1 MTTIGQTVSRIR
13 NNLKAVKADA
23 FVTDRFLYSVIVKY
37 GAAYIKQQDTIKKL
51 LRLGSL
57 FRTIPCM
64 DLIPANKVEACCG
77 DIRSDCPIKR
87 TEDKI
92 PNVMEADFGPI
103 FRTVSSI
110 DGSIELFPTS
120 PSTYVSMTK
129 TTTWKYNK
137 RKYYWFLNGY
147 IYIPGVEWEAIMVD
161 GIFEGDI
168 TDFTCPPPGSGL
180 KECTIRQEQPTNI
193 PDFLFAEIE
202 KQVLA
207 DLGFLIQAPVDPA
220 GDKQSLLR

>member
-1 MTTIGQTVSRIR
+1 MTTIGESVSRIR
-13 NNLKAVKADA
+13 NNLKAVKADP
-23 FVTDRFLYSVIVKY
+23 FVTDRFLYSVIAKY
-37 GAAYIKQQDTIKKL
+37 GSAYIKQQDTIKKL

-64 DLIPANKVEACCG
+64 DLIDSNKIEACCG
-77 DIRSDCPIKR
+77 DLRSDCPIKR
-87 TEDKI
+87 TEEKI
-92 PNVMEADFGPI
+92 PNIMEADFGPI

-110 DGSIELFPTS
+110 DGSIELFPTT
-120 PSTYVSMTK
+120 PSTYNSMTK
-129 TTTWKYNK
+129 STSWKYNK

-147 IYIPGVEWEAIMVD
+147 IYVPDVLWESISID

-168 TDFTCPPPGSGL
+168 TGFTCTPPGQP
-180 KECTIRQEQPTNI
+180 ECTQRQEQPTNI

-207 DLGFLIQAPVDPA
+207 DLGFLIQAPVDPT
-220 GDKQSLLR
+220 GDKQSPLR